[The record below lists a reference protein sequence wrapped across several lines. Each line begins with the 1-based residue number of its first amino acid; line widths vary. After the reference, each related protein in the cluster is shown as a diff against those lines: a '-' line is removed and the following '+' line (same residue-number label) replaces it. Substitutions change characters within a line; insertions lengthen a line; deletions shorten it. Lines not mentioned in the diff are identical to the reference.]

1 MAGDSPIS
9 WFEIPATDLERAQA
23 FYERILDLQMARFAE
38 GAFRMAWFTSPGDAT
53 GPAGALMESPRY
65 VPSHDG
71 TMIYFDVEDIDAV
84 LQRVAAAGGTVLTGK
99 VGIGEHGFVGH
110 FEDTEGNR
118 VGLRTRS

>member
-1 MAGDSPIS
+1 MAALSPIG

-23 FYERILDLQMARFAE
+23 FYERILGIGMTPFAE
-38 GAFRMAWFTSPGDAT
+38 GAFRMAWFPSPDGGG
-53 GPAGALMESPRY
+53 GPAGALMEADRY

-71 TMIYFDVEDIDAV
+71 PMVYFAVDDIDAV
-84 LQRVAAAGGTVLTGK
+84 LARVEAAGGRVLSGK

-118 VGLRTRS
+118 IGLRSSS